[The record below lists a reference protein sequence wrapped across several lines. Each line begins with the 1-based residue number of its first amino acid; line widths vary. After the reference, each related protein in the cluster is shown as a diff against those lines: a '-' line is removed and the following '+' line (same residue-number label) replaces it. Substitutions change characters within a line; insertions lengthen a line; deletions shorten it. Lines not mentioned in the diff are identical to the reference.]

1 MISIIVYGRNDSHGY
16 NLHKRAAISLN
27 CLAEMLGDLGDEIVF
42 VDYNTPDDLP
52 TFPESIRDTLTPT
65 VWKKLRIIRV
75 RSRDHEHIRLKT
87 HLMAI
92 EPIARNVGVRRSNH
106 RNSWILST
114 NTDMVF
120 IPRGPFATLSEA
132 FSSLERGY
140 YCLPRFE
147 VPDTLWECF
156 DRFKPR
162 QIIKDLEQLGLDLH
176 LKEVVCCPH
185 PVQFDAPGDFQ
196 LVTREDFFAVGGF
209 NEQMIHGWHVD
220 SNFAKRMQ
228 IHFGDVHDATDC
240 LSGFHLGHTRV
251 VGSFHSGHQRPEN
264 DLRRFFD
271 NVTVADVPACSETW
285 GLNGIELEEFCLSS
299 VRSTLFIDG
308 LKAVLPR
315 MPAHCFES
323 RYELDTYDSLD
334 YPVEHTVPHLLDLLI
349 NIAPQDI
356 IGWFGTGASLL
367 QLFGDAMVASGGA
380 SNPVWVAE
388 SVAHL
393 IDIEKGKNIQ
403 VVADTQV
410 LRHADVFVFEFGVCS
425 RGQDGYRQRKWS
437 IADMNAVAPVRRGFL
452 QLVDIEAGA
461 HVAGQPLRRIIAVNA
476 MHNHFEGLVH
486 SHLSVNRTPFST
498 RVRQGYVI
506 VPEQNADERCDPR
519 ELGRWLRAAM
529 GRRQPVP
536 ITEAVRL
543 STILYEMVES
553 SEVVPRSWRE
563 ALRVADGLLTLST
576 HPKLAQDI
584 DEEKL
589 SALRQRVDADRY
601 SVQLRH
607 RVSVPV
613 LCAAS
618 DPERYPSRLSA
629 IEDWEDPDF
638 LRFARHYF
646 TGAFAANILRRSRG
660 IWFRC
665 HVLAV
670 LERLGWGDGGQ
681 RSLVIVGQHADA
693 IHHFLSNHYHR
704 VDVVLDGSHD
714 FPHVEKVW
722 CEPSRIHV
730 LPALPRSG
738 APYGVVVS
746 LVKDRFRRGAGLDE
760 IFGYLAELA
769 DLVGMGGIVAIVCHM
784 DLGMSESYD
793 RFTLSLASD
802 TGFAQSCMSCLGLEM
817 LPAAPV
823 GISVATLDRY
833 AAESEDLSAP
843 HFVYEDEGALV
854 ASSVW
859 FFVRRSVAKDDGVAQ
874 LAGIARRINASLRE
888 EWHNERVVTG
898 SVAAS

>member
-1 MISIIVYGRNDSHGY
+1 
-16 NLHKRAAISLN
+16 
-27 CLAEMLGDLGDEIVF
+27 MLGDPDDEIIF

-52 TFPESIRDTLTPT
+52 TFPEAIRDTLTPT
-65 VWKKLRIIRV
+65 VWEKMRIIRV
-75 RSRDHEHIRLKT
+75 RSRHHEHIRLKT
-87 HLMAI
+87 HLVAI

-106 RNSWILST
+106 QNSWILST

-120 IPRGPFATLSEA
+120 IPREPFSTFSDA

-162 QIIKDLEQLGLDLH
+162 QVIKELNQLGLDLH
-176 LKEVVCCPH
+176 LKEVVRCPY

-196 LVTREDFFAVGGF
+196 LVTRGDFFSVGGF
-209 NEQMIHGWHVD
+209 NEQMLHGWHVD

-228 IHFGDVHDATDC
+228 IHFGDVHDATDF

-251 VGSFHSGHQRPEN
+251 VGTIHSGHQRPEN

-271 NVTVADVPACSETW
+271 NVTVADVPECSETW

-299 VRSTLFIDG
+299 VRSTVFVDG

-315 MPAHCFES
+315 MSVHRFES

-349 NIAPQDI
+349 NLAPHDI
-356 IGWFGTGASLL
+356 IGWFGTGDSLL

-393 IDIEKGKNIQ
+393 INTQKGKNIKI
-403 VVADTQV
+403 VADSQV

-425 RGQDGYRQRKWS
+425 RGEDGYRQRKWS
-437 IADMNAVAPVRRGFL
+437 TADMNAVAPVRRGFL
-452 QLVDIEAGA
+452 RLVDIEAEA
-461 HVAGQPLRRIIAVNA
+461 HASGQPLRRIIAVNA

-506 VPEQNADERCDPR
+506 VPERDADERCDPR
-519 ELGRWLRAAM
+519 ELGQWLRTAM
-529 GRRQPVP
+529 GRLQPVP

-553 SEVVPRSWRE
+553 PVVVPRSWRE
-563 ALRVADGLLTLST
+563 ALRVADGLLTLSM

-584 DEEKL
+584 DEQKL
-589 SALRQRVDADRY
+589 SVLRRRIEAGRY
-601 SVQLRH
+601 SAHLRR

-613 LCAAS
+613 LDAAS
-618 DPERYPSRLSA
+618 DPEQYPSRLSA
-629 IEDWEDPDF
+629 IEDWENPDF
-638 LRFARHYF
+638 LRFARYYF

-681 RSLVIVGQHADA
+681 RALVIVGQHPDA

-704 VDVVLDGSHD
+704 VDVVLDAPHD

-730 LPALPRSG
+730 LPALPGRDI
-738 APYGVVVS
+738 PYGVAVA
-746 LVKDRFRRGAGLDE
+746 LVRDRFRSEADLSDV
-760 IFGYLAELA
+760 FNYLAVLSELV
-769 DLVGMGGIVAIVCHM
+769 DVGGIIAIVCHM
-784 DLGMSESYD
+784 DLGVSD
-793 RFTLSLASD
+793 NHDCFHLSLVAD
-802 TGFAQSCMSCLGLEM
+802 KGFAQACKACLGLEL
-817 LPAAPV
+817 LPAAPA
-823 GISVATLDRY
+823 GISVSTLDRY
-833 AAESEDLSAP
+833 AAEPEDLSAP
-843 HFVYEDEGALV
+843 HFVYEDEGRLV
-854 ASSVW
+854 ASAVW
-859 FFVRRSVAKDDGVAQ
+859 FFVRRDVVSDDGVSK
-874 LAGIARRINASLRE
+874 LVSIARHINASLRE
-888 EWHNERVVTG
+888 EWHNERIMDS
-898 SVAAS
+898 SVAVP